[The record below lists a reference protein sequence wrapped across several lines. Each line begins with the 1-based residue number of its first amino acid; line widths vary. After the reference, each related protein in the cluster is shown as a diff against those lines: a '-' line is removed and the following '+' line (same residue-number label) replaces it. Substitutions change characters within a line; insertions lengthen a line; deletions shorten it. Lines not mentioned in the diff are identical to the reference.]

1 MKKIV
6 LILLVEIFLS
16 ISLSLTIKAQQSVK
30 SGLAVGTTS
39 TGIVNISNNEL
50 KTLDGVTRNIQDQ
63 INAKI
68 DTTAITEGSWYSDT
82 EVDAIV
88 DSVMKTVPFVRVH
101 EPAALGPA
109 DATTYYFGFPSSIV
123 PDVNATYHKTVVPT
137 ACRIVGFASV
147 LRTAVASNENWSI
160 YVRVNNTTDYL
171 LSSTFE
177 ASSVSALNMTKY
189 TYNLNIP
196 MSAGDY
202 YELKMVSPVWE
213 TNPTGLYIKIELF
226 FVKD

>member
-1 MKKIV
+1 MKK
-6 LILLVEIFLS
+6 LLLFLLVEIFLS
-16 ISLSLTIKAQQSVK
+16 MSIMVANAQQSVK

-50 KTLDGVTRNIQDQ
+50 KTLDGVTTNIQDQ
-63 INAKI
+63 IDSKV
-68 DTTAITEGSWYSDT
+68 DTTAISEGSWYSDA
-82 EVDAIV
+82 EVDALV

-101 EPAALGPA
+101 EPNALNPT
-109 DATTYYFGFPSSIV
+109 DATTYYFGFPSLVV
-123 PDVNATYHKTVVPT
+123 PDGNATYHKTLVPT
-137 ACRIVGFASV
+137 ACRVVGFTSV
-147 LRTAVASNENWSI
+147 LRTATASNETWSI

-177 ASSVSALNMTKY
+177 ASSGSALNMTQY
-189 TYNLNIP
+189 AYNLNIP

-202 YELKMVSPVWE
+202 YEFKMVCPTWV
-213 TNPTGLYIKIELF
+213 TNPTGLYIRIELF